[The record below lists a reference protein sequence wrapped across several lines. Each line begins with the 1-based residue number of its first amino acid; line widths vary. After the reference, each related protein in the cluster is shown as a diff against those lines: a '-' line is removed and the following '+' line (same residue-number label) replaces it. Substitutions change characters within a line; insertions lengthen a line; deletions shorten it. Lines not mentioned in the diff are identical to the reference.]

1 MQLYMT
7 ATPEQY
13 RLLSGLSFRLSHL
26 AYQIGTDGHLHR
38 ATVSRQMQSG
48 LLALNDATPPA
59 ISDPTALRL

>member
-7 ATPEQY
+7 AAPEQY
-13 RLLSGLSFRLSHL
+13 CLLSGMPFRLSHL

-48 LLALNDATPPA
+48 LW
-59 ISDPTALRL
+59 R